1 MLSNNK
7 STNINVDTLINDLI
21 DYTSDKL
28 EKNLNKKLNTL
39 KTDDSKQN
47 AIDKYNS
54 DLDNLKTTILDNEN
68 TLRNIVLALNLTAD
82 IKMLMLSGLK
92 KFKQDYDTF
101 YKSKTKGYFTADP
114 EGIAMSDIDGNIVK
128 LVDRSAF
135 SSYNKDP
142 DIESGWDHDRDLKED
157 TNSKLNKLLGNNEK
171 EFINFLKDL
180 HMKHKAYNVMPMGMY
195 VAERDKGTNQ
205 EKIHNFWLNKF
216 GLDTSQ
222 RGVGS
227 TIAQA
232 IIDTEYEIEDT
243 QEYKDTLDYDDSDKL
258 PKDEKFKIDLFYE

>member
-7 STNINVDTLINDLI
+7 STNINVDTLIKDLI

-47 AIDKYNS
+47 AIDKYNL

-82 IKMLMLSGLK
+82 IKMLMLNGLK
-92 KFKQDYDTF
+92 KIKQDYDTF

-114 EGIAMSDIDGNIVK
+114 EGIAMSDTDGNIVK

-142 DIESGWDHDRDLKED
+142 DIESG
-157 TNSKLNKLLGNNEK
+157 
-171 EFINFLKDL
+171 
-180 HMKHKAYNVMPMGMY
+180 
-195 VAERDKGTNQ
+195 
-205 EKIHNFWLNKF
+205 
-216 GLDTSQ
+216 
-222 RGVGS
+222 
-227 TIAQA
+227 
-232 IIDTEYEIEDT
+232 
-243 QEYKDTLDYDDSDKL
+243 
-258 PKDEKFKIDLFYE
+258 